1 MAATVI
7 TIAVE
12 KGGCGKTV
20 TTSNL
25 AYLMGDEGKKVL
37 CLDTDPQGNLTFA
50 LTGGNAIT
58 SKVFA
63 NRSLYDMID
72 GFRYNTQT
80 RDFIV
85 ESEYENVDLIP
96 ANDQTP
102 RLSKR
107 LEDLYTDAQRDYDRG
122 DPKYLASDT
131 DVLDYFLR
139 QVKDEYDYILIDTQ
153 PSRDSLLLSNAIA
166 AADYVLIPLKCDSF
180 SEDSAFRTY
189 VLCNE
194 MRKSKTS
201 RIKGVGVML
210 TMVQKSA
217 ASQDIRSDCRAKLGA
232 TLFNAEIAFGKSV
245 DNSINRCVPVC
256 YSART
261 QPPAKSYAAAYEE
274 LKKRL
279 AELEEK

>member
-1 MAATVI
+1 MCGQKVPDNDERRLGDARRTGAFGQRSDGAMYNFLFRPRRLVDN
-7 TIAVE
+7 
-12 KGGCGKTV
+12 GGRGRGGVRALQKR
-20 TTSNL
+20 
-25 AYLMGDEGKKVL
+25 VL
-37 CLDTDPQGNLTFA
+37 HPVDQADGEENDHRRPVGGQRGQPLTFGHRGTA
-50 LTGGNAIT
+50 LHAG
-58 SKVFA
+58 
-63 NRSLYDMID
+63 DDD
-72 GFRYNTQT
+72 G
-80 RDFIV
+80 
-85 ESEYENVDLIP
+85 L
-96 ANDQTP
+96 A
-102 RLSKR
+102 
-107 LEDLYTDAQRDYDRG
+107 DAGQR
-122 DPKYLASDT
+122 
-131 DVLDYFLR
+131 VLGVQR
-139 QVKDEYDYILIDTQ
+139 
-153 PSRDSLLLSNAIA
+153 RR
-166 AADYVLIPLKCDSF
+166 
-180 SEDSAFRTY
+180 RTAEARH

-261 QPPAKSYAAAYEE
+261 QPPAKSYVAAYEE